1 MKGITIQLV
10 NASKTDTDPFGAP
23 IEGNE
28 TLEDIN
34 DVLVGG
40 PSSDDVATAI
50 SLYDKKITYIIA
62 IPKGDTHD
70 WINRE
75 VILPK
80 PFEGRYRT
88 VGIPMSGIEANIP
101 LRWNSKVKLERI
113 EDGTDKN

>member
-10 NASKTDTDPFGAP
+10 NASQTDTDPFGAP

-34 DVLVGG
+34 DVLVGE

-62 IPKGDTHD
+62 IPK
-70 WINRE
+70 
-75 VILPK
+75 
-80 PFEGRYRT
+80 GRYRT